1 MLPKVLVTGGA
12 LAVAVLVFGQ
22 SSPQQGAS
30 LVSMTYRV
38 PATVT
43 LREPVV
49 VDLTL
54 RSHADEPVSIELG
67 RNNIGNL
74 QLKLQKPDGAIVSV
88 DPRRPK
94 TADHSYTD
102 IPIIL
107 KPREQRSEPIVL
119 DEWFGTLDTEG
130 AYRLTIDFIG
140 RAQTGEGRP
149 IEIAR
154 TGSWSFQMVPRDEA
168 VLRTSCARL
177 LQIART
183 STDADQARFAAK
195 ALSYVR
201 DPIAVEYLERLIER
215 GKKLEILSVDA
226 RGIAALEHMGTFE
239 ARDAL
244 LRARLKSQA
253 VAAEEIDKALI
264 RMMATAK

>member
-12 LAVAVLVFGQ
+12 LAVAVVVFGQ
-22 SSPQQGAS
+22 SSPQQGTS
-30 LVSMTYRV
+30 LLSLTYQV
-38 PATVT
+38 PAKVT

-54 RSHADEPVSIELG
+54 RSHADVPVSIELG

-74 QLKLQKPDGAIVSV
+74 QLKLQKPDGGIVSI

-107 KPREQRSEPIVL
+107 KPREQRTEPILL
-119 DEWFGTLDTEG
+119 DEWFGTMETEG

-140 RAQTGEGRP
+140 RVQRGEGRP
-149 IEIAR
+149 IEVVR
-154 TGSWSFQMVPRDEA
+154 TGSWPFQMVPRDEA
-168 VLRTSCARL
+168 VLRMSCARW

-183 STDADQARFAAK
+183 SPDGNQARFAAK

-201 DPIAVEYLERLIER
+201 DPIAVEYLERLIQR
-215 GKKLEILSVDA
+215 GKRLEIFSVDV
-226 RGIAALEHMGTFE
+226 RGIAALEQMGTFE

-244 LRARLKSQA
+244 LRARLKTQA